1 MSRLDDTNHPS
12 SSILPFFHSTVL
24 PSNPTPT
31 PHPELPI
38 YHQLDTRSP
47 PSHTSPSPIA
57 HPLPITYQPITHHP
71 PTTHLQSHPIP
82 PAITSSDAFTA
93 GSSHTPINPINP
105 INPTHPI
112 NLKRISKSPNLPTS
126 QPPTSNL
133 PISQSPTSN
142 LQPVSPS
149 ITSGLKLYRA
159 KSIA

>member
-1 MSRLDDTNHPS
+1 MILIILVHRYYH
-12 SSILPFFHSTVL
+12 SSIQPSFHPIPLPLH
-24 PSNPTPT
+24 NPK
-31 PHPELPI
+31 LPI

-47 PSHTSPSPIA
+47 PSHTSPSPIS
-57 HPLPITYQPITHHP
+57 HPLPITYQPHHP
-71 PTTHLQSHPIP
+71 PTTPLQSHPIP

-142 LQPVSPS
+142 LQPISPS